1 MNQDKIFAAVNNMI
15 QTDRM
20 HKHLLDSN
28 VSKIGLHRTGHR
40 VLMHIAINKKLFSQK
55 SLAEHIGI
63 TPAAITGVLKKLE
76 KDGYII
82 KEQGDDNRY
91 NEIKLTEL
99 GHKVVLESR
108 ALFSRLDMSLFEG
121 FSESELDGYIHY
133 LEKIQ
138 ANIKKNAELTAEEGT
153 NSETVV

>member
-1 MNQDKIFAAVNNMI
+1 MI

-40 VLMHIAINKKLFSQK
+40 VLMHIARNKKLLSQK

-63 TPAAITGVLKKLE
+63 TPAAITGVLKRLE
-76 KDGYII
+76 KDGYVTR
-82 KEQGDDNRY
+82 EQGDDNRY

-99 GHKVVLESR
+99 GHRVVLESR
-108 ALFSRLDMSLFEG
+108 SLFSRLDTSLFEG
-121 FSESELDGYIHY
+121 FSESELDGYIQY

-138 ANIKKNAELTAEEGT
+138 ANLKKNAELTAEEEIH
-153 NSETVV
+153 SEKMV